1 MAPGSGPARWNPQ
14 SQQWERP
21 QDPQRRGRRG
31 SPEPEPP
38 REPGA
43 GPGPAR
49 EGPGPGRPGPPPK
62 PAYAPGAEP
71 PAAELPAAAEPS
83 AAEPSAAE
91 PADPEPPNP
100 WAAPADPAP
109 RRGPPA
115 GRTARRW
122 PRRLGVALGVAAAVG
137 GAVWGASY
145 LTGDSAQVPD
155 GYKVLRSAGAGFR
168 VAVPDDWQLSASE
181 SGGTIG
187 TVFRPE
193 QGRGRLLQVYRVT
206 GGSDNAC
213 EVLIE
218 DTKGLSSRDGYRRIS
233 LGATDT
239 TGCEIV
245 YELPD
250 GETNGTAHAIGRL
263 TVASDGS
270 RWVLMGFGPVAET
283 KAVRTRMAAALGSFR
298 PD

>member
-1 MAPGSGPARWNPQ
+1 MRWNPQ
-14 SQQWERP
+14 SQQWESP

-31 SPEPEPP
+31 SPEPGPA
-38 REPGA
+38 REPGVE
-43 GPGPAR
+43 PAR
-49 EGPGPGRPGPPPK
+49 EGPGSGRPDLPPK
-62 PAYAPGAEP
+62 PAYAPGAV
-71 PAAELPAAAEPS
+71 PS
-83 AAEPSAAE
+83 AAVPSGAVPSAAE
-91 PADPEPPNP
+91 PADTEPPNP
-100 WAAPADPAP
+100 WAAPADPAA
-109 RRGPPA
+109 RSVPPA
-115 GRTARRW
+115 RRTGRRW
-122 PRRLGVALGVAAAVG
+122 PLRLGIALGVAAAVG
-137 GAVWGASY
+137 GALWGAPY
-145 LTGDSAQVPD
+145 LTGDSARVPA

-168 VAVPDDWQLSASE
+168 VAVPDDWQLSVSE

-193 QGRGRLLQVYRVT
+193 QGRGSLLQVFPVT

-218 DTKGLSSRDGYRRIS
+218 GTKELSSRTGYRRIS

-270 RWVLMGFGPVAET
+270 RWVLMGFGPVAEA